1 MRERET
7 KRDKLEERNKERL
20 NEKKLHDREEERRNF

>member
-7 KRDKLEERNKERL
+7 KENKLEERNKSQWEG
-20 NEKKLHDREEERRNF
+20 REEERRNF